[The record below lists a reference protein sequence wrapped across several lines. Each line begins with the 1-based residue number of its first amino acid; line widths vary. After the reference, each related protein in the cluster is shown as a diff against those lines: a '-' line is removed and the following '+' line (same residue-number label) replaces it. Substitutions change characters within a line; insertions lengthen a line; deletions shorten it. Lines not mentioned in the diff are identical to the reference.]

1 MKTKILSEP
10 NQQKGF
16 LFLVCATAAT
26 IPLPAAFN
34 SVASILL
41 LLFWLLFLP
50 KKWDFARMKPVLL
63 LSSLFWISL
72 AGMIYTQNFDE
83 GVFRIQQKLLL
94 LVYPLVLGTVAW
106 DWKPS
111 RQWIAA
117 AFVITVFAACVYS
130 LSYATVYAV
139 RYQNTTHFF
148 SHPLAASL
156 DFYPYVLALLCLA
169 SVLIL
174 TEAFIQHKGLPD
186 FFLRPATFFSLI
198 LFFSVYLFLLS
209 VVQILLAGFIVA
221 VVYIF
226 RLSRKRQLLWVWMLS
241 LAGVAGVFIS
251 LVPSLSTKVNDL
263 VNGKQ
268 NTIPLDRDASLGFI
282 AWNGIAMRKAVWACT
297 LDAIKGNPLLGV
309 GTGDGQ
315 DELQQAYEK
324 RQFYFASRYN
334 RFNTHNQYLQ
344 TVVNFGLI
352 GLATWAVSL
361 FLLFR
366 NLTGHWLAQCL
377 LAVCL
382 FAMLTESMLETNKG
396 ILAVAFLL
404 SVFSFPGLHQTPPR
418 A

>member
-1 MKTKILSEP
+1 M
-10 NQQKGF
+10 
-16 LFLVCATAAT
+16 CASAAT

-34 SVASILL
+34 SVTSILL
-41 LLFWLLFLP
+41 LLFWLFFLP
-50 KKWDFARMKPVLL
+50 KKWELASMKTILL
-63 LSSLFWISL
+63 LSFLFWISL
-72 AGMIYTQNFDE
+72 AGMIYTQNFEE
-83 GVFRIQQKLLL
+83 GIFRIQQKLLL

-106 DWKPS
+106 NWQPS
-111 RQWIAA
+111 RQQIAA
-117 AFVITVFAACVYS
+117 AFVITVFVACVYS
-130 LSYATVYAV
+130 LFYATVYAV
-139 RYQNTTHFF
+139 QHQNTTYFF
-148 SHPLAASL
+148 SHPLAGSL

-174 TEAFIQHKGLPD
+174 TESFLQHQGLPD
-186 FFLRPATFFSLI
+186 FFLRPAPFFSLL
-198 LFFSVYLFLLS
+198 LFFSFYLFLLS
-209 VVQILLAGFIVA
+209 VIQILLAGVIIA

-226 RLSRKRQLLWVWMLS
+226 RLSRKRQLLLAWLLALAS
-241 LAGVAGVFIS
+241 LASAFIFW
-251 LVPSLSTKVNDL
+251 VPSLHTKVNDL
-263 VNGKQ
+263 LNGKQ

-282 AWNGIAMRKAVWACT
+282 AWNGMAMRKAVWTCT
-297 LDAIKGNPLLGV
+297 LDAIRINPLLGV

-352 GLATWAVSL
+352 GLAAWVVSL
-361 FLLFR
+361 VLLFR
-366 NLTGHWLAQCL
+366 NLTGHWLAQYL

-404 SVFSFPGLHQTPPR
+404 SVFSLPGLRQTSPR